1 MVTPK
6 AAGMEKVMGEERSQ
20 ACQSMKGGCSE
31 EFLLIEGDFLRLL
44 SPAVPSGSLARCLL
58 GCPGPWAWG
67 RKQIPGAGS
76 HFSVPWTH
84 DMLTLD
90 HAASQLQLLLGQPG
104 ESPQHCLPDSLY
116 Y

>member
-44 SPAVPSGSLARCLL
+44 SPAVSALREPGKVSARMPRALGLGKKTDPWSWFTLL
-58 GCPGPWAWG
+58 C
-67 RKQIPGAGS
+67 S
-76 HFSVPWTH
+76 MDT
-84 DMLTLD
+84 
-90 HAASQLQLLLGQPG
+90 
-104 ESPQHCLPDSLY
+104 
-116 Y
+116 